1 MNLSIKFKRE
11 IKKRV
16 LKSMPSIAI
25 ILMLIVGV
33 KYSTISH
40 IMEDGQEVSNV
51 EKLNFIMKTTDLSHY
66 INFKNV
72 KLKDYLKF

>member
-1 MNLSIKFKRE
+1 
-11 IKKRV
+11 
-16 LKSMPSIAI
+16 MPSIAI
-25 ILMLIVGV
+25 ILMLIAGV